1 MEAEQADRGQLLG
14 AGEVAEVVAVVAAA
28 GRAGAALDQRVAVA
42 LPAGLA
48 QVEAEAALGLGG
60 EGDAVAGEAGR
71 DGAVED
77 VEAEGD
83 AAEQVVDLA
92 DPEQVLGRL
101 ARAAAARS
109 SPAPPRISSL
119 SRPRVPPIAIPS
131 TPAAETASADSRRR
145 SSWTPPWTIAEDRL
159 ARRPLALVPLEAAVE
174 PAVGALGRAG
184 RVLAVGVV
192 GRALVED
199 EGDVGAERRL
209 HLHRDL
215 GRDEQLGAVAVG
227 AEARR
232 PPRSIS
238 TTEPCSPPGRPLP
251 LTSSATPPWASEKT
265 WKPPESVIS
274 ARSQPMNPCSPPAA
288 AIRSG
293 PGETNRW

>member
-1 MEAEQADRGQLLG
+1 MAR
-14 AGEVAEVVAVVAAA
+14 
-28 GRAGAALDQRVAVA
+28 
-42 LPAGLA
+42 
-48 QVEAEAALGLGG
+48 
-60 EGDAVAGEAGR
+60 EAGR
-71 DGAVED
+71 HRAIED
-77 VEAEGD
+77 VEAE
-83 AAEQVVDLA
+83 A
-92 DPEQVLGRL
+92 DPGRSGRRPRRSR
-101 ARAAAARS
+101 AGAWATPPAAAARS
-109 SPAPPRISSL
+109 APSTPRISSL

-131 TPAAETASADSRRR
+131 TPAADDRLRRLA
-145 SSWTPPWTIAEDRL
+145 PQVLVDAALDDPEDRL
-159 ARRPLALVPLEAAVE
+159 AALAPRCVVPVEAAVE

-184 RVLAVGVV
+184 RVVAVGVV

-232 PPRSIS
+232 PPRRSS
-238 TTEPCSPPGRPLP
+238 TTDRPRRPAAASP

-293 PGETNRW
+293 ARRDEQVVGVAEDQLVAEPGDLVATRARAPSPWSPAG